1 MSVLDK
7 VIEFAY
13 RKMPSSSIELSDYHR
28 GCRVTAQEIIDEIKS
43 WSLDSQAANEGG
55 LMPEPI
61 LKGRWHYGNL
71 HLCCGTLRI
80 MRADFDTI
88 TDLSEQNKIM
98 QNICDILNTRPTT
111 GWRPMETAPQD
122 ETPVLISTASLVGEA
137 RYLPDDGNW
146 WWAQTD
152 PCDYASCAILNPT
165 GWQPLPPTQG
175 EKG

>member
-1 MSVLDK
+1 MMLDK
-7 VIEFAY
+7 LKEWIATEGNAWDGFPGGQAAQKCLANLMAAIE
-13 RKMPSSSIELSDYHR
+13 R
-28 GCRVTAQEIIDEIKS
+28 GTF
-43 WSLDSQAANEGG
+43 DSPVANEGG

-111 GWRPMETAPQD
+111 GWRPMETAPKD
-122 ETPVLISTASLVGEA
+122 GKPLLLDWGGKA
-137 RYLPDDGNW
+137 RYASWLDNSKTMYP
-146 WWAQTD
+146 WA
-152 PCDYASCAILNPT
+152 
-165 GWQPLPPTQG
+165 GWRVPSGEPQPIGAPIGWHPLPPTQG
-175 EKG
+175 ERG